1 MLRFERGLDA
11 PNIIQ
16 YGYWDAAYDGLF
28 SGERLYI
35 GLKQLEAAY
44 QEKRGHDFEVSKSIS
59 LRQINPVALLQLKET
74 GTCEFGLPEV
84 LFDMDYPG
92 HYLRRLKSVSLRIPC
107 ILGPHT
113 SLNCTLR
120 LLEHK
125 FRVNATLPSGYSEQT
140 DETDERFSTVNVP
153 ISSIAVSSLEDE
165 SGVFELN
172 FHDERYLP
180 FEGAGAISKWRLE
193 LPDPK
198 KFKQFDYDTITDVIM
213 RLRYT
218 SVDGGDKLK
227 APAAD
232 SVQDYIKSVEELSR
246 EEGLF
251 AAFDLKNDFPNE
263 WYSANHPP
271 VGATE
276 RVLTIEKLNEK
287 LPIFTKGRDAKN
299 IVAKDIY
306 LYVPAS
312 LSVSITATQG
322 GNNISFG
329 PGKTVG
335 TMKSLVSNDE
345 APIGDLQ
352 ITIHDTTTG
361 IEKMWLMERYVL
373 T

>member
-1 MLRFERGLDA
+1 
-11 PNIIQ
+11 
-16 YGYWDAAYDGLF
+16 
-28 SGERLYI
+28 
-35 GLKQLEAAY
+35 
-44 QEKRGHDFEVSKSIS
+44 
-59 LRQINPVALLQLKET
+59 
-74 GTCEFGLPEV
+74 
-84 LFDMDYPG
+84 MDYPG

-120 LLEHK
+120 LLKHK

-165 SGVFELN
+165 NGVFELN

-180 FEGAGAISKWRLE
+180 FEGAGAISTWRLE

-198 KFKQFDYDTITDVIM
+198 KFKQFDYDTITDVVM

-227 APAAD
+227 GPAAG
-232 SVQDYIKSVEELSR
+232 SVQDYIKSVEDLIR

-251 AAFDLKNDFPNE
+251 AVFDLKNDFPNE

-271 VGATE
+271 ADAKE

-287 LPIFTKGRDAKN
+287 LPIFTKGRLAKD
-299 IVAKDIY
+299 ILAKDIY
-306 LYVPAS
+306 LFAGAPPQGSIPWPSIAAIQGEVPIN
-312 LSVSITATQG
+312 LT
-322 GNNISFG
+322 
-329 PGKTVG
+329 PEDTVG
-335 TMKSLVSNDE
+335 TKLKQFLVNGVE
-345 APIGDLQ
+345 APFGDLK
-352 ITIHDTTTG
+352 ITIPDKDTV
-361 IEKMWLMERYVL
+361 IDKMWLVERYIL
-373 T
+373 K